1 MTNSKRKTAAFI
13 LLLSILCT
21 VSMYIYTLKYM
32 SDDYLRLSGQLI
44 FAVYLRQIIRTAVII
59 IAGFMITRHLTADK
73 LFLSSVLLFVVPNLI
88 WALPETDF
96 NCHLHGG
103 LYSIFNA
110 QVYLTPFI
118 YLGILLLSFFPA
130 RNRNKTESDD
140 YRKTKT

>member
-103 LYSIFNA
+103 LYRIFDA

-118 YLGILLLSFFPA
+118 YLGILLLSYLFLLFD
-130 RNRNKTESDD
+130 KLLSH
-140 YRKTKT
+140 